1 MNILAALLNDEAGM
15 YKDWMIEDTQVVNGK
30 IELTIY
36 DEYTDAEFVS
46 DDIDLLTDIV
56 EMLAGER
63 VELKGYTVEGKT
75 VRAIPL

>member
-15 YKDWMIEDTQVVNGK
+15 YKDWMIEDTQVVDGR
-30 IELTIY
+30 IELVIY
-36 DEYTDAEFVS
+36 DEYTDAEFV
-46 DDIDLLTDIV
+46 DNDIDLLTDIV

-75 VRAIPL
+75 VRALPL

>member
-1 MNILAALLNDEAGM
+1 MNVLAALLNDEGGM
-15 YKDWMIEDTQVVNGK
+15 YKDWMIEDTQVVNGV

-36 DEYTDAEFVS
+36 DEYTDAEFV
-46 DDIDLLTDIV
+46 DNDIDLLTDIV

>member
-15 YKDWMIEDTQVVNGK
+15 YKDWMIEDTQVVDGR
-30 IELTIY
+30 IELVIY

-75 VRAIPL
+75 VRALPL

>member
-1 MNILAALLNDEAGM
+1 MNILAALLNDEAEM
-15 YKDWMIEDTQVVNGK
+15 YKDWMIEDTQVVDGK

-36 DEYTDAEFVS
+36 NEYTRAEFV
-46 DDIDLLTDIV
+46 DNDIDLLTIIV

-75 VRAIPL
+75 VRALPL

>member
-15 YKDWMIEDTQVVNGK
+15 YKDWMIEDTQVVDGR
-30 IELTIY
+30 IELVIY
-36 DEYTDAEFVS
+36 DEYTDAEFVG

-75 VRAIPL
+75 VRALPL

>member
-15 YKDWMIEDTQVVNGK
+15 YKDWMIEDTQVVDGK

-46 DDIDLLTDIV
+46 NDIDLLTDIV

>member
-15 YKDWMIEDTQVVNGK
+15 YKDWMIEDTQVVDGR
-30 IELTIY
+30 IELVIY
-36 DEYTDAEFVS
+36 DEYTDAEFV
-46 DDIDLLTDIV
+46 DNDIDLLTDIV

>member
-15 YKDWMIEDTQVVNGK
+15 YKDWMIEDTQVVDGR
-30 IELTIY
+30 IELVIY
-36 DEYTDAEFVS
+36 DEYTRAEFVS
-46 DDIDLLTDIV
+46 NDIDLLTDIV

-75 VRAIPL
+75 VRALPL

>member
-1 MNILAALLNDEAGM
+1 MNILAALLNDEGGM
-15 YKDWMIEDTQVVNGK
+15 YKDWMIEDTQVVDGK

-36 DEYTDAEFVS
+36 NEYTDAEFVS
-46 DDIDLLTDIV
+46 DDIDLLTRIV

>member
-15 YKDWMIEDTQVVNGK
+15 YKDWMIEDTQVVDGK

>member
-15 YKDWMIEDTQVVNGK
+15 YKDWMIEDTQVVDGR
-30 IELTIY
+30 IELVIY

-46 DDIDLLTDIV
+46 NDIDLLTDIV

-75 VRAIPL
+75 VRALPL

>member
-15 YKDWMIEDTQVVNGK
+15 YKDWMIEDTQVVDGK

-36 DEYTDAEFVS
+36 NEYTDAEFVG
-46 DDIDLLTDIV
+46 DDIDLLTSIV

-75 VRAIPL
+75 VRALPL

>member
-1 MNILAALLNDEAGM
+1 MNVLAALLNDEGGM
-15 YKDWMIEDTQVVNGK
+15 YKDWMIEDTQVVDGR

-46 DDIDLLTDIV
+46 NDIDLLTDIV

>member
-15 YKDWMIEDTQVVNGK
+15 YKDWMIEDTQVVDGK

-36 DEYTDAEFVS
+36 DEYTDAEFVG

>member
-15 YKDWMIEDTQVVNGK
+15 YKDWMIEDTQVVDGK

-36 DEYTDAEFVS
+36 NEYTDAEFVS
-46 DDIDLLTDIV
+46 DDIDLLTSIV

-75 VRAIPL
+75 VRALPL